1 MTTPDQSVRKRRRW
15 RVAVAALA
23 ASGLVLASGL
33 LWLTRSETGSAWL
46 LARVPGLTLAGSR
59 GSLAG
64 GAFAAERIELRM
76 GSRTLSVQRLAWRDA
91 DWSWRPHDG
100 AWIGLTLVEPRAEQV
115 VVAGTPSPDPPA
127 LPTTLRLP
135 QYA

>member
-100 AWIGLTLVEPRAEQV
+100 ALRYWRPFVGCRLLRLDGGTPV
-115 VVAGTPSPDPPA
+115 VDVAGP
-127 LPTTLRLP
+127 LHL
-135 QYA
+135 